1 MWMDEEGHG
10 WTWMDKEGHG
20 GTRVGHVCAITQY
33 CSDSRSQV
41 ERRRGCRALPA
52 RTRRG
57 YQRAVQVW
65 TNRLHLTIH
74 LTLLPFQ
81 DLQDP

>member
-10 WTWMDKEGHG
+10 WTWMDMEGHG

-41 ERRRGCRALPA
+41 ERRRGCQTLPA
-52 RTRRG
+52 RTRR
-57 YQRAVQVW
+57 V
-65 TNRLHLTIH
+65 TNGRFRCGLTGSI
-74 LTLLPFQ
+74 
-81 DLQDP
+81 